1 MFCFVVLG
9 WISSVGRPRLGRPSS
24 KLCVATW
31 NVKPYFLTQRLY
43 DRLHG
48 DIADDFSAKLTRPS
62 LSLSELGIASLFVRM
77 IKLTII
83 CVRICLSVV
92 PRFLADAFPVER
104 YDCPASSRSGNR
116 LILGEKLN
124 RQNRRKDSPR
134 LRPNSRLY
142 YLVEQ
147 ASHLALIASSM
158 LKCRLCPAVL
168 KAMYALR
175 LFAVRAHV
183 RLNGASLTDEP
194 HQRRLL
200 HRCLLLQH
208 PDALS
213 L

>member
-1 MFCFVVLG
+1 M
-9 WISSVGRPRLGRPSS
+9 
-24 KLCVATW
+24 
-31 NVKPYFLTQRLY
+31 
-43 DRLHG
+43 
-48 DIADDFSAKLTRPS
+48 
-62 LSLSELGIASLFVRM
+62 ASLFVRM

-83 CVRICLSVV
+83 YVRICLSVV

-147 ASHLALIASSM
+147 VSHLALIARSRPM
-158 LKCRLCPAVL
+158 LKCRQCPAVL